1 MFVSNCRGKNIF
13 LVFHLGVP
21 TKKEKIWW
29 LDGGLTRKLPR
40 ANMIKYSLEILLF
53 TKVKR
58 AQPDVSSLCKLGY
71 SAQFSIT
78 APTELNT
85 LCFTSTLI
93 HYTSAMSSTQNQLQL
108 TKVYLTYKWIW
119 ILKPTGKILRKSM
132 TCLPLFYIKKI
143 ENLNTIYT
151 FLMKKISIYV
161 MFSHCHNSSSKYGPT

>member
-1 MFVSNCRGKNIF
+1 MFQIVEEKIFF

-93 HYTSAMSSTQNQLQL
+93 HYTSVGGDVINTKSAAINKSVPNLQ
-108 TKVYLTYKWIW
+108 
-119 ILKPTGKILRKSM
+119 M
-132 TCLPLFYIKKI
+132 
-143 ENLNTIYT
+143 NLNFETYRKNITKIYD
-151 FLMKKISIYV
+151 L
-161 MFSHCHNSSSKYGPT
+161 SSVILY